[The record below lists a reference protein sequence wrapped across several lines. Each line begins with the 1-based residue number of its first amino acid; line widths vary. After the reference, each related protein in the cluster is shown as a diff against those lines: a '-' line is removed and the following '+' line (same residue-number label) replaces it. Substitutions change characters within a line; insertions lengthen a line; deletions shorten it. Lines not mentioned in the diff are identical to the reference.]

1 MATSEEELLKQIP
14 TRADITSR
22 MVEAFKV
29 GRVYLST
36 WISNDDNIFTKWL
49 LSKELLRRKANKWLP
64 KQTNKYSNYLANK
77 NKQMIFKKMTFQKNK
92 QMIFQT
98 NKHMISQ
105 INKQMIFK
113 ISNEWS
119 PKQTNKWSSKYQMN
133 NMPNKLTNKWTF
145 NNQESEQPTAAIAHI
160 LPQWSTRKYFLSDR
174 EYQESVTI

>member
-1 MATSEEELLKQIP
+1 MAPSEEELLKQIP
-14 TRADITSR
+14 TRAHITSR

-29 GRVYLST
+29 GRVYLAT

-77 NKQMIFKKMTFQKNK
+77 NKQMIFKKTNK
-92 QMIFQT
+92 WPSKQT
-98 NKHMISQ
+98 NK
-105 INKQMIFK
+105 
-113 ISNEWS
+113 WS

-145 NNQESEQPTAAIAHI
+145 HNQESEQPTAAIAHI